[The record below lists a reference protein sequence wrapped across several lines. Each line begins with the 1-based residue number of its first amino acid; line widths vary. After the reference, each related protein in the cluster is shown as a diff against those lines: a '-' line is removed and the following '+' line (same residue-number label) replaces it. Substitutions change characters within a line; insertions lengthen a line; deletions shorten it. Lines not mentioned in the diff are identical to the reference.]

1 MRGKGGRREGRERLN
16 GLLFLFDVYT
26 PRHCTH
32 THTPLTTS
40 ATQHTTNT
48 STSTSYLINWCS
60 VQRVAH
66 RCRALS
72 ERREALLDSIGFDWT
87 GADPLS

>member
-1 MRGKGGRREGRERLN
+1 MHP
-16 GLLFLFDVYT
+16 T
-26 PRHCTH
+26 PPPC
-32 THTPLTTS
+32 
-40 ATQHTTNT
+40 NN
-48 STSTSYLINWCS
+48 TSYLINWCS

-72 ERREALLDSIGFDWT
+72 ERREALLDSIGFDWS